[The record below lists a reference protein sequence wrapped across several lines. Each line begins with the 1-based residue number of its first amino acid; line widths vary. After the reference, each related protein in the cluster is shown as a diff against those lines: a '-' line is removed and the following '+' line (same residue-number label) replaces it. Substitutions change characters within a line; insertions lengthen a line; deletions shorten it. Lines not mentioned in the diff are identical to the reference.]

1 MLQISVC
8 SVATSKERTLEMS
21 GTQLPDPLPKF
32 LEVKEVAIL
41 LRISKRTVYDWVSQ
55 RKIPFRKAGDR
66 TLFDRDEILDWTKP
80 EV

>member
-1 MLQISVC
+1 MSNNQLQ
-8 SVATSKERTLEMS
+8 
-21 GTQLPDPLPKF
+21 DPLPKF
-32 LEVKEVAIL
+32 LEVKEVAVL

-66 TLFDRDEILDWTKP
+66 TLFDRDDILAWTKP